1 MITVKIHN
9 SSICL
14 VRNTSIE
21 VGDKLK
27 NLSETAEKTYE
38 GMEVMKVA
46 NCERQSANPGRE
58 MKENNE

>member
-9 SSICL
+9 GSICL

-27 NLSETAEKTYE
+27 NLSETAEK
-38 GMEVMKVA
+38 
-46 NCERQSANPGRE
+46 NL
-58 MKENNE
+58 